1 MKDRSVITVFSIF
14 ILIIILCQ
22 TIPIIG
28 FSGSADASIVK
39 QQWIGIQSTIARS
52 MQQGSPGVRI
62 VATPTSGSSPLTVNF
77 TAVIYNS
84 ISIINVTWNFG
95 DGNANITTIHGI
107 MPQASNG
114 ANIYTP
120 NPSIT
125 HIFID
130 PSAALPVIREVIV
143 DVTNVSNG
151 AVLTGYTN
159 ITINPTNFN
168 VQLFSNV
175 TGGEP
180 PLFVQFSSIAS
191 GGLKPYIYKWNF
203 GDGATLNTQS
213 TVPPVHV
220 YTKPGIDPVTVTA
233 QYTIPGTS
241 IVESTSKTI
250 TINVGSTYNFNV
262 SIIADPTTPVINEPV
277 NFIGIV
283 RGGYAPF
290 TYSWDFGNGKGS
302 PSDIAQTT
310 YTTTG
315 NFIVTLTV
323 VDNSGTSMTVTKNIN
338 VVPSA
343 NTALAG
349 VVNTTSTSGEAP
361 FEETF
366 YIMATNGTDSQQYF
380 SNMYVTVSFGDGTP
394 NFYGPLNSTY
404 GYVIVNHVYESSKGF
419 GTSYAPTITIT
430 NNTNTSP
437 YKITLTN
444 IQSIIVQNDKMT
456 VSLSSSHLNFQPPE
470 SILFNLMIYNVYA
483 ESYNVVWS
491 INPGNIQFKNIISN
505 SSTTVMYNLTASNTS
520 YNITVTVFDG
530 SITKSTTLPIVS
542 SSYSLNLSYYVTPA
556 KGTLPLTIY
565 FGAVFSGGAY
575 NGTPSYTYGW
585 YLNGMFVSGLSGS
598 YTINTKGLFT
608 YSVYVKD
615 SDGIFQNISG
625 TADVTGY
632 PLSVTLLATPSAGIS
647 PLAVNISAFASG
659 GVPSYSYSWSFGN
672 GTTPVSSGSLSYINY
687 TFNTPGIYNVSVT
700 VTDST
705 HKTTVNSTYV
715 YVYAPPPSGLST
727 IDITGIVGTIIL
739 VAFAMYWYIFIFR
752 KKKRKGK
759 FKSYLEGNET
769 SPYEFPNYNTYNPP
783 KKKNPFSKLGNLI
796 HKKGKN
802 NVVKEEQY
810 NNPPPYNGY
819 HGPQQYGQGYRQ
831 NVNNYPENNLE
842 QNQYSEKTIP
852 YLQENRENE
861 TRNPPVISLRKKRE
875 R

>member
-1 MKDRSVITVFSIF
+1 
-14 ILIIILCQ
+14 
-22 TIPIIG
+22 
-28 FSGSADASIVK
+28 
-39 QQWIGIQSTIARS
+39 
-52 MQQGSPGVRI
+52 
-62 VATPTSGSSPLTVNF
+62 
-77 TAVIYNS
+77 
-84 ISIINVTWNFG
+84 
-95 DGNANITTIHGI
+95 
-107 MPQASNG
+107 
-114 ANIYTP
+114 
-120 NPSIT
+120 
-125 HIFID
+125 
-130 PSAALPVIREVIV
+130 
-143 DVTNVSNG
+143 
-151 AVLTGYTN
+151 
-159 ITINPTNFN
+159 
-168 VQLFSNV
+168 
-175 TGGEP
+175 
-180 PLFVQFSSIAS
+180 
-191 GGLKPYIYKWNF
+191 
-203 GDGATLNTQS
+203 
-213 TVPPVHV
+213 
-220 YTKPGIDPVTVTA
+220 
-233 QYTIPGTS
+233 
-241 IVESTSKTI
+241 
-250 TINVGSTYNFNV
+250 
-262 SIIADPTTPVINEPV
+262 
-277 NFIGIV
+277 
-283 RGGYAPF
+283 
-290 TYSWDFGNGKGS
+290 
-302 PSDIAQTT
+302 
-310 YTTTG
+310 
-315 NFIVTLTV
+315 
-323 VDNSGTSMTVTKNIN
+323 
-338 VVPSA
+338 
-343 NTALAG
+343 
-349 VVNTTSTSGEAP
+349 
-361 FEETF
+361 
-366 YIMATNGTDSQQYF
+366 
-380 SNMYVTVSFGDGTP
+380 
-394 NFYGPLNSTY
+394 
-404 GYVIVNHVYESSKGF
+404 
-419 GTSYAPTITIT
+419 
-430 NNTNTSP
+430 
-437 YKITLTN
+437 
-444 IQSIIVQNDKMT
+444 
-456 VSLSSSHLNFQPPE
+456 
-470 SILFNLMIYNVYA
+470 
-483 ESYNVVWS
+483 
-491 INPGNIQFKNIISN
+491 
-505 SSTTVMYNLTASNTS
+505 
-520 YNITVTVFDG
+520 
-530 SITKSTTLPIVS
+530 
-542 SSYSLNLSYYVTPA
+542 
-556 KGTLPLTIY
+556 
-565 FGAVFSGGAY
+565 
-575 NGTPSYTYGW
+575 
-585 YLNGMFVSGLSGS
+585 MFVSGLSGS